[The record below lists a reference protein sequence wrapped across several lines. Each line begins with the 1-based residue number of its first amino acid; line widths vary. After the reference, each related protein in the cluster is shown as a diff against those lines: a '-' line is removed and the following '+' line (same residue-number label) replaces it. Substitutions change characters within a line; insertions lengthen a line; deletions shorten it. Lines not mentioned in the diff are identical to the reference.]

1 MAAAGAAALVAM
13 LVLASCAVVPVSAG
27 NYLGTDWVSGKAH
40 ATYYG
45 GVDAS
50 GTQGGACGY
59 GNLYS
64 TGYGTNT
71 AALSSALFNSG
82 FSCGACYA
90 LTCDTTGSK
99 YCLPGDPSITITAT
113 NYCPQNSLGGWCD
126 APKQHFDLAHPMFI
140 KLAHEGG
147 GVIPVNYRRVPC
159 VKQGGMRFQINGNPW
174 FLLVLVTNVGGAGD
188 VQQLYLKGS
197 QTGWYTMTRNWGQM
211 WQFVGNNKLPGQA
224 LSFRAVLSDGSVV
237 ESLDAA
243 PSNWQF
249 SQLFEGNQVP

>member
-1 MAAAGAAALVAM
+1 MAAAVVAILV
-13 LVLASCAVVPVSAG
+13 VASCAVVPVSAG
-27 NYLGTDWVSGKAH
+27 SYLGTSWVSGRAH

-71 AALSSALFNSG
+71 AALSSALFNTG

-99 YCLPGDPSITITAT
+99 YCLPGAPSITITAT

-126 APKQHFDLAHPMFI
+126 APKQHFDLAHPMFV
-140 KLAHEGG
+140 KLAQEGG

-197 QTGWYTMTRNWGQM
+197 ETDWYPMRRNWGQM

-224 LSFRAVLSDGSVV
+224 LSFRAILSDGSAV

-243 PSNWQF
+243 PSDWKF